1 MESVK
6 NKVQI
11 RDNPWSGLVNG
22 FQTMP
27 GRDAMIGLLI
37 LFAVFSLLSPHFLSV
52 RNIINILLQGSIN
65 AIVSF
70 GMIFVIISGGIDLSL
85 GSIVGLT
92 GIVLG
97 LTLTAGMPILLA
109 VAITMVVGAICG
121 LINGL
126 FITRFK
132 LTPFIVTLGSQGIFR
147 GVAYLLNNGKPVF
160 GMPHRFIQSIAGTQ
174 WGIPR
179 PVLIMF
185 AGAVVC
191 HVLLTQTKLGQYAR
205 AIGSNEQAA
214 KVCGINV
221 NRYLI
226 WVYTAAGLLATL
238 SSLVVVARL
247 RAAEPIAG
255 MSYELEA
262 VAAVVLGGASL
273 SGGVGSVMGA
283 LIGAILI
290 STLKNGLNIL
300 GVQAYYQQILIGF
313 VLVAA
318 VILDQARRKQA

>member
-22 FQTMP
+22 FLTMP

-97 LTLTAGMPILLA
+97 LTLPLECPFSWQLQSQWSWSHLRTDKRI
-109 VAITMVVGAICG
+109 V
-121 LINGL
+121 
-126 FITRFK
+126 ITRFK

-174 WGIPR
+174 WGIP
-179 PVLIMF
+179 
-185 AGAVVC
+185 
-191 HVLLTQTKLGQYAR
+191 GQYYHVCWSSSMPCFAYANETGTVR
-205 AIGSNEQAA
+205 QAIGSNEQAA

-226 WVYTAAGLLATL
+226 WVYTAAGLLATV
-238 SSLVVVARL
+238 SSFVVVARL